1 MTPTTLNK
9 KLRNKEIKIWTS
21 TDYYLSKEVLGFN
34 RYLTPLPEKDETVI
48 EDYEWKQ
55 YPNLLV
61 CLDNGHASTT
71 PGKRSSYLCS
81 GVLPKLEL
89 YEYEFNRKVTAKL
102 KEKLEKSGVTVFMVC
117 PEVNRDIALTTRYKR
132 ANDFAEEHS
141 ELKPLLISVHAN
153 AYGNGDAWNSAR
165 GWSAYTTKG
174 QNNSDKLAECLYDS
188 AEEIFIPKGM
198 KIKKNF
204 DDGDRDYEE
213 NFTII
218 WGANMPA
225 VLTENFFYTNIEDCK
240 YIMSDEGI
248 EDIAEMHYR
257 AILKFADTHYKM

>member
-1 MTPTTLNK
+1 MRSTALAK
-9 KLRNKEIKIWTS
+9 KLRRGEIKIWTS
-21 TDYYLSKEVLGFN
+21 ADYYQSKETLGYN
-34 RYLTPLPEKDETVI
+34 GYLAPLPEKDETII

-71 PGKRSSYLCS
+71 AGKRSSYLCS

-89 YEYEFNRKVTAKL
+89 YEYEFNRKVTALIKD
-102 KEKLEKSGVTVFMVC
+102 KLEKSGVTVFMVC
-117 PEVNRDIALTTRYKR
+117 PEVNRDIALTTRYRR

-141 ELKPLLISVHAN
+141 DLKPLLISVHAN
-153 AYGNGDAWNSAR
+153 AHGKGDAWTSAR
-165 GWSAYTTKG
+165 GWCAYTTKG

-188 AEEIFIPKGM
+188 AEEIFVPKGLS
-198 KIKKNF
+198 IRKKF

-225 VLTENFFYTNIEDCK
+225 VLTENFFYTNVDDCK
-240 YIMSDEGI
+240 YIMSDEGV
-248 EDIAEMHYR
+248 EDVAEMHFR

>member
-1 MTPTTLNK
+1 MCYKTFCKGVLNGVGNAGCVEDTGE
-9 KLRNKEIKIWTS
+9 LEHPSLNFDEDTS
-21 TDYYLSKEVLGFN
+21 IRD
-34 RYLTPLPEKDETVI
+34 D
-48 EDYEWKQ
+48 EWKQ
-55 YPNLLV
+55 YDNLV
-61 CLDNGHASTT
+61 ICLDNGHGEDT
-71 PGKRSSYLCS
+71 PGKRSPYASS
-81 GVLPKLEL
+81 GKEPAL
-89 YEYEFNRKVTAKL
+89 YFREYSWTREIAKRL
-102 KEKLEKSGVTVFMVC
+102 KAALEKNGVEVYMVC
-117 PEVNRDIALTTRYKR
+117 PETKDISLTTRYKR
-132 ANDFAEEHS
+132 ANSFAEEHS

-153 AYGNGDAWNSAR
+153 AYGNGDNWNSAR
-165 GWSAYTTKG
+165 GQCAYTTKG

-198 KIKKNF
+198 KIRKNF

-240 YIMSDEGI
+240 YIMSDEGV
-248 EDIAEMHYR
+248 EDVAEMHYR